1 MITKNYYEIYMMK
14 LFGDVRS
21 GNCYKVQLTCALLD
35 ISYEYIA
42 IDILAGDTKTPEFLA
57 RSSVGQIPI
66 VALDDGT
73 ILRESNA
80 ILYYLA
86 QGSSLFPEDI
96 VHQTQVLSWQYFEQ
110 YSHEPYIAVARFIQL
125 YLGLPE
131 DKRAE
136 FEAKQIG
143 GNNALMIMNEHLAHH
158 NYFVGGAL
166 SIADISLFAYT
177 HKAAEGGFNLAEY
190 PYIKQW
196 IKRIESEARFIPMG

>member
-1 MITKNYYEIYMMK
+1 MMK

-21 GNCYKVQLTCALLD
+21 GNCYKVQLTCALLG
-35 ISYEYIA
+35 IPYEYIA

-86 QGSSLFPEDI
+86 QGSNLFPKDI
-96 VHQTQVLSWQYFEQ
+96 VYQTQVLSWQYFEQ

-143 GNNALMIMNEHLAHH
+143 GNNALMIMNKHLAHH
-158 NYFVGGAL
+158 SYFVGGVL

-190 PYIKQW
+190 PHIKQW